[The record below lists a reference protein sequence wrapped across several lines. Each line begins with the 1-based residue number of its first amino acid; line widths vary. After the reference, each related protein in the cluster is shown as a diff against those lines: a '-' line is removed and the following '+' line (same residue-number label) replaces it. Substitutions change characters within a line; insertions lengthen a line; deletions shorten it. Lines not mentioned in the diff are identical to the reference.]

1 MTATATDRSPQ
12 PRSLAAEHLHAA
24 SAAEHRHAAS
34 AAERLP
40 AASAYATVRAASLA
54 LTAGLSA
61 EDMLA
66 QSMPD
71 ASPVKWHLAHTSW
84 FFETFVLSELP
95 AYRAFDPAYAILF
108 NSYYNSV
115 GAQHARPQRGLLT
128 RPALAEVLRY
138 REHIDR
144 GMQAA
149 LAAGLSPALTTRTT
163 LGLHHEQQHQELI
176 LTDLQHLL
184 FQNPI
189 QPAFRPVPKDSLSQ
203 PVPRNIPNHWHTHPG
218 GVVEIG
224 HDGRGFAFDNEGP
237 QHRVHLEPFAVAA
250 RPVDNGD
257 WLAFI
262 ADGGY
267 RRPELWLSDGW
278 HAVRRHAWSAPLYWS
293 ADHHHRFTLHGPRPL
308 APHAPVCHISFYEAD
323 AYARWAGAR
332 LPTEAEWET
341 IARTLPSQPV
351 MGDFAEHD
359 HLEPAPSP
367 ASHFFGDV
375 WVWTASPYVA
385 YPGFRPTADAL
396 GEYNGKFMC
405 NQMVLRGGS
414 CATPRSHIRASYRN
428 FFPPEARWQFSG
440 LRLAR

>member
-1 MTATATDRSPQ
+1 MTATAPDRSPEPQ
-12 PRSLAAEHLHAA
+12 SLAPEHLHAA
-24 SAAEHRHAAS
+24 SAADH
-34 AAERLP
+34 LP

-84 FFETFVLSELP
+84 FFETFVLAERP
-95 AYRAFDPAYAILF
+95 AYRAFDPAYATLF
-108 NSYYNSV
+108 NSYYHSV

-128 RPALAEVLRY
+128 RPALTEVLRY
-138 REHIDR
+138 REHVDR

-149 LAAGLSPALTTRTT
+149 LAAGLSRELTARTT

-184 FQNPI
+184 FQNPL
-189 QPAFRPVPKDSLSQ
+189 QPAFRPVPADSSIQ
-203 PVPRNIPNHWHTHPG
+203 PVPKDTWHTHPG
-218 GVVEIG
+218 GIVELG

-237 QHRVHLEPFAVAA
+237 RHRIHLEPFEVAA
-250 RPVDNGD
+250 RPVDNASFLD
-257 WLAFI
+257 FI

-278 HAVRRHAWSAPLYWS
+278 DAVQRHAWSAPLYWS
-293 ADHHHRFTLHGPRPL
+293 SDHQTRFTLHGPRPL

-341 IARTLPSQPV
+341 LARALPITGNLLLDPP
-351 MGDFAEHD
+351 GLNFAEHNN
-359 HLEPAPSP
+359 LEPTPSP
-367 ASHFFGDV
+367 APHFFGDV

-385 YPGFRPTADAL
+385 YPGFRPSADAL

-428 FFPPEARWQFSG
+428 FFPPGARWQFSG